1 MLSSA
6 GFWEKSNVLFF
17 DFWSCLKLV
26 LYSSQVKWVEQQRIL
41 ERSKRDVI
49 PGEDELVERAVAR
62 LRRDTAVTIR
72 DPFYKDQ
79 WYLVRTE
86 YFKHKFLQRSECI
99 ELEYKDGV
107 LTGKVAHD
115 SLTKDRS

>member
-1 MLSSA
+1 M
-6 GFWEKSNVLFF
+6 
-17 DFWSCLKLV
+17 
-26 LYSSQVKWVEQQRIL
+26 KWVEQQRIL

-79 WYLVRTE
+79 WYLVCTE
-86 YFKHKFLQRSECI
+86 YFKHKFLQMIKCN

-107 LTGKVAHD
+107 LTGKVGHD
-115 SLTKDRS
+115 SLTKDLS

>member
-1 MLSSA
+1 MLGSA

-17 DFWSCLKLV
+17 DFWSFKLV
-26 LYSSQVKWVEQQRIL
+26 LHSSQVKWVEQQRIL

-86 YFKHKFLQRSECI
+86 YFKQIFTNEQVHRTGIQR
-99 ELEYKDGV
+99 
-107 LTGKVAHD
+107 
-115 SLTKDRS
+115 

>member
-1 MLSSA
+1 MLGSA
-6 GFWEKSNVLFF
+6 GFWEKTNVLFF
-17 DFWSCLKLV
+17 DFWSFKLV
-26 LYSSQVKWVEQQRIL
+26 LHSSQVKWVEQQRIL

-86 YFKHKFLQRSECI
+86 YFKHKFSQMSKCI
-99 ELEYKDGV
+99 ELESKDSV
-107 LTGKVAHD
+107 LTGEVAHD
-115 SLTKDRS
+115 SLTKDLS